1 MSRRWEDTVPLSEEE
16 QRLLEQ
22 MEEALAAEDPK
33 FVSAL
38 RGASSRAHSK
48 RVAILAT
55 IAFLAGIAVLMTG
68 AVVQQTLIAVGGFV
82 VMLGS
87 AYVALTSVKRLR
99 EPDLPDNV
107 HPIGSGRVKA
117 RTAVPKS
124 SGFMNRMEDRWRR
137 RRDDY

>member
-1 MSRRWEDTVPLSEEE
+1 MPLSEEE

-38 RGASSRAHSK
+38 RGVSSRARSK

-55 IAFLAGIAVLMTG
+55 LAFLGGVALLMTG
-68 AVVQQTLIAVGGFV
+68 AILMLTLVAVGGFV

-87 AYVALTSVKRLR
+87 AYLALTHWRRLR

-107 HPIGSGRVKA
+107 LPMSKA
-117 RTAVPKS
+117 RGSTAVPKS

>member
-1 MSRRWEDTVPLSEEE
+1 MVPLSEEE

-38 RGASSRAHSK
+38 RGVTSRAHSK
-48 RVAILAT
+48 RVALLAAV
-55 IAFLAGIAVLMTG
+55 AFVVGVALLMTG
-68 AVVQQTLIAVGGFV
+68 AVLMMTAVAVAGFV

-87 AYVALTSVKRLR
+87 AYVALTAWRRLR
-99 EPDLPDNV
+99 SPDLPDNV
-107 HPIGSGRVKA
+107 LPITKTRGSS
-117 RTAVPKS
+117 AVPKS

>member
-1 MSRRWEDTVPLSEEE
+1 VPLSEEE

-38 RGASSRAHSK
+38 RGASARTHHK
-48 RVAILAT
+48 RLTILAVCGFV
-55 IAFLAGIAVLMTG
+55 IGIAVLMTG
-68 AVVQQTLIAVGGFV
+68 AVVAVTALAVAGFV

-87 AYVALTSVKRLR
+87 AYVALSHFRR
-99 EPDLPDNV
+99 MGEPDLPDNV
-107 HPIGSGRVKA
+107 HPMNRPKGSGSPA
-117 RTAVPKS
+117 RQ

>member
-1 MSRRWEDTVPLSEEE
+1 MVPLSEEE

-33 FVSAL
+33 FASAL
-38 RGASSRAHSK
+38 RGAASRQHHK
-48 RVAILAT
+48 RIMFAAIVGFIVGVAI
-55 IAFLAGIAVLMTG
+55 LMTG
-68 AVVQQTLIAVGGFV
+68 AVQMITAVAVGGFL

-87 AYVALTSVKRLR
+87 AYLALTHWRKLS

-107 HPIGSGRVKA
+107 HPIGRS
-117 RTAVPKS
+117 KS
-124 SGFMNRMEDRWRR
+124 RPAPSKQSGFMNRMEDRWRR

>member
-1 MSRRWEDTVPLSEEE
+1 MPLSEDE

-38 RGASSRAHSK
+38 RGTSSRAHSK
-48 RVAILAT
+48 RVAILASLT
-55 IAFLAGIAVLMTG
+55 FLAGVALLMTG
-68 AVVQQTLIAVGGFV
+68 AILMQTLVAVGGFV
-82 VMLGS
+82 VMLAS
-87 AYVALTSVKRLR
+87 AYVALTHWRRLR

-107 HPIGSGRVKA
+107 HPIGKVKA
-117 RTAVPKS
+117 RASVPKS

>member
-1 MSRRWEDTVPLSEEE
+1 VPLSEEE

-22 MEEALAAEDPK
+22 MEEALAAEDTK

-38 RGASSRAHSK
+38 RGASARTHH
-48 RVAILAT
+48 RRLIVLAVFGF
-55 IAFLAGIAVLMTG
+55 IAGIAILMTG
-68 AVVQQTLIAVGGFV
+68 TVLTTVYVAVPGFI

-87 AYVALTSVKRLR
+87 AYLALVHIRHLND
-99 EPDLPDNV
+99 PDVPDNV
-107 HPIGSGRVKA
+107 TPIGKGKA
-117 RTAVPKS
+117 SMPRQ

>member
-1 MSRRWEDTVPLSEEE
+1 MPLSEEE

-38 RGASSRAHSK
+38 RGASARSHHK
-48 RVAILAT
+48 RLT
-55 IAFLAGIAVLMTG
+55 IAACVGFVAGVAVLMTG
-68 AVVQQTLIAVGGFV
+68 AVVAITVLAVAGFV
-82 VMLGS
+82 IMLGS
-87 AYVALTSVKRLR
+87 AYVALSHWRR
-99 EPDLPDNV
+99 MGEPDLPDNV
-107 HPIGSGRVKA
+107 RPIGRGGKANGRA
-117 RTAVPKS
+117 AAPRQ

>member
-1 MSRRWEDTVPLSEEE
+1 MPLSEEE

-33 FVSAL
+33 FASAL
-38 RGASSRAHSK
+38 RGAASRQHHK
-48 RVAILAT
+48 RLT
-55 IAFLAGIAVLMTG
+55 FAGIAGFVVGIAILMAG
-68 AVVQQTLIAVGGFV
+68 AVQMITILAVAGFL

-87 AYVALTSVKRLR
+87 AYLALTHWRRMS

-107 HPIGSGRVKA
+107 HPIGKA
-117 RTAVPKS
+117 KGKAASTKQ

-137 RRDDY
+137 RRDEY

>member
-1 MSRRWEDTVPLSEEE
+1 MVPLSEEE

-38 RGASSRAHSK
+38 RGSSTRSRHK
-48 RVAILAT
+48 RLTILGCL
-55 IAFLAGIAVLMTG
+55 AFVLGLGTLMTG
-68 AVVQQTLIAVGGFV
+68 AVLAMTPVAVLGFV
-82 VMLGS
+82 LMLSG
-87 AYVALTSVKRLR
+87 AYLALTHFRQIGEA
-99 EPDLPDNV
+99 EPADNV
-107 HPIGSGRVKA
+107 HPITKAKGRT
-117 RTAVPKS
+117 TAPRQ

>member
-1 MSRRWEDTVPLSEEE
+1 MVPLSEEE

-33 FVSAL
+33 FASAL
-38 RGASSRAHSK
+38 RGAASRQHHK
-48 RVAILAT
+48 RIMFASIVA
-55 IAFLAGIAVLMTG
+55 FVAGIAVLMTG
-68 AVVQQTLIAVGGFV
+68 AVQMITAVAVGGFLL
-82 VMLGS
+82 MLGS
-87 AYVALTSVKRLR
+87 AYLALTHWRKMS

-107 HPIGSGRVKA
+107 HPIGKPKGRPATSKQ
-117 RTAVPKS
+117 

>member
-1 MSRRWEDTVPLSEEE
+1 MPLSEEE

-38 RGASSRAHSK
+38 RGAASRQHHK
-48 RVAILAT
+48 RVMFVSIVGFVVGVAI
-55 IAFLAGIAVLMTG
+55 LMTG
-68 AVVQQTLIAVGGFV
+68 AVQMITLVAVGGFL

-87 AYVALTSVKRLR
+87 AYAALTHWRKMA

-107 HPIGSGRVKA
+107 HPIGKSKGRSTTPTKQ
-117 RTAVPKS
+117 

>member
-1 MSRRWEDTVPLSEEE
+1 VPLSEEE

-38 RGASSRAHSK
+38 RGASARTHH
-48 RVAILAT
+48 RRLIILGVFGF
-55 IAFLAGIAVLMTG
+55 IVGIAILMTG
-68 AVVQQTLIAVGGFV
+68 TILSKIYVAVPGFI

-87 AYVALTSVKRLR
+87 AYLALVHIRHLSD
-99 EPDLPDNV
+99 PDVPDNV
-107 HPIGSGRVKA
+107 TPIGKGKA
-117 RTAVPKS
+117 SMPRQ

>member
-1 MSRRWEDTVPLSEEE
+1 MVPLSEEE

-33 FVSAL
+33 FASAL
-38 RGASSRAHSK
+38 RGASARSRHK
-48 RVAILAT
+48 KLTILA
-55 IAFLAGIAVLMTG
+55 ALGFAVGIALLMTG
-68 AVVQQTLIAVGGFV
+68 AVLAMTAIAVGGFV

-87 AYVALTSVKRLR
+87 AYVALSHGRHLR
-99 EPDLPDNV
+99 NADLPDNV
-107 HPIGSGRVKA
+107 RPISDGRQRSASA
-117 RTAVPKS
+117 RQ

>member
-1 MSRRWEDTVPLSEEE
+1 MPLSEEE

-22 MEEALAAEDPK
+22 MEEALTAEDPK

-55 IAFLAGIAVLMTG
+55 VSFLVGVALLMAG
-68 AVVQQTLIAVGGFV
+68 AVRAFTFVAVCGFV
-82 VMLGS
+82 VMLAS
-87 AYVALTSVKRLR
+87 AYVALIHWRRLR

-107 HPIGSGRVKA
+107 HPIGKAKGR
-117 RTAVPKS
+117 AVVPRS

-137 RRDDY
+137 RRDEY

>member
-1 MSRRWEDTVPLSEEE
+1 MPLSEEE

-38 RGASSRAHSK
+38 RGASSRRHHK
-48 RVAILAT
+48 RVAILSVLG
-55 IAFLAGIAVLMTG
+55 FFVGIAVLMTG
-68 AVVQQTLIAVGGFV
+68 AVLAITLLAVGGFV
-82 VMLGS
+82 VMLGC
-87 AYVALTSVKRLR
+87 AYLALTHWRR
-99 EPDLPDNV
+99 MGEPELPENV
-107 HPIGSGRVKA
+107 HPISRAKGRA
-117 RTAVPKS
+117 AAPRQ

>member
-1 MSRRWEDTVPLSEEE
+1 MPLSEEE

-38 RGASSRAHSK
+38 RGATSRSQAK

-55 IAFLAGIAVLMTG
+55 ITFFVGVALLMTG
-68 AVVQQTLIAVGGFV
+68 AVLMMTPIAVGGFV
-82 VMLGS
+82 VMLAS
-87 AYVALTSVKRLR
+87 AYVALIHWRRLR

-107 HPIGSGRVKA
+107 HSIEKAKGRP
-117 RTAVPKS
+117 AVPKS

>member
-1 MSRRWEDTVPLSEEE
+1 VPLSEEE

-33 FVSAL
+33 FASAL
-38 RGASSRAHSK
+38 RGAASRQHHK
-48 RVAILAT
+48 RIMFAAIVGFIVGVAI
-55 IAFLAGIAVLMTG
+55 LMTG
-68 AVVQQTLIAVGGFV
+68 AVQMITAVAVGGFL

-87 AYVALTSVKRLR
+87 AYLALTHWRKLS

-107 HPIGSGRVKA
+107 HPIG
-117 RTAVPKS
+117 KS
-124 SGFMNRMEDRWRR
+124 KSRPAPSKQSGFMNRMEDRWRR

>member
-1 MSRRWEDTVPLSEEE
+1 MVPLSEEE

-33 FVSAL
+33 FASAL
-38 RGASSRAHSK
+38 RGAASRQHHK
-48 RVAILAT
+48 RIMFAAIVGFIVGVAI
-55 IAFLAGIAVLMTG
+55 LMTG
-68 AVVQQTLIAVGGFV
+68 AVQMITAVAVGGFL

-87 AYVALTSVKRLR
+87 AYLALTHWRKLS

-107 HPIGSGRVKA
+107 HPIG
-117 RTAVPKS
+117 KS
-124 SGFMNRMEDRWRR
+124 KSRPAPSKQSGFMNRMEDRWRR

>member
-1 MSRRWEDTVPLSEEE
+1 MPLSEEE

-38 RGASSRAHSK
+38 RGASSRAQAK
-48 RVAILAT
+48 RIAIAATVTFFVGVAL
-55 IAFLAGIAVLMTG
+55 LMTG
-68 AVVQQTLIAVGGFV
+68 AVLMMTVVAVGGFI
-82 VMLGS
+82 VMLAS
-87 AYVALTSVKRLR
+87 AYVALTHWRRLR

-107 HPIGSGRVKA
+107 HSIEKAKGR
-117 RTAVPKS
+117 RSAVPKS

>member
-1 MSRRWEDTVPLSEEE
+1 MPLSEEE

-33 FVSAL
+33 FASAL
-38 RGASSRAHSK
+38 RGAASRQHHK
-48 RVAILAT
+48 RIMFASVVGFVL
-55 IAFLAGIAVLMTG
+55 GVAVLMTG
-68 AVVQQTLIAVGGFV
+68 AVQMITAVAVGGFL

-87 AYVALTSVKRLR
+87 AYVALTHWRKMS
-99 EPDLPDNV
+99 EPELPDNV
-107 HPIGSGRVKA
+107 HPISNAKGRQAASKQ
-117 RTAVPKS
+117 

>member
-1 MSRRWEDTVPLSEEE
+1 MVPLSEEE

-22 MEEALAAEDPK
+22 MEEALATEDPK

-38 RGASSRAHSK
+38 RGVTSRAHSK
-48 RVAILAT
+48 RVALVAT
-55 IAFLAGIAVLMTG
+55 LTFVAGIALLMTG
-68 AVVQQTLIAVGGFV
+68 AVLMSTAVAVAGFV

-87 AYVALTSVKRLR
+87 AYVALTAWRRLR
-99 EPDLPDNV
+99 QPDLPDNV
-107 HPIGSGRVKA
+107 VPLSKSRGTSA
-117 RTAVPKS
+117 MPKS